1 MTKAHDWNGGWCGVA
16 LGLGA
21 FAGTGT
27 GRAIGGVAPVSGEK
41 IATVALV
48 ALAAS
53 GFVRVIRT
61 GPGNRRAW
69 ILLLLSITSVYVVF
83 GMLDAHEDRW
93 RPDLGGARPLV
104 SVEGTFL
111 DVARS
116 DPARPGRRDPKQEVP
131 HVVTM
136 RVESFPMAVDP
147 LVSLSR
153 GDEIPVRI
161 ASGSAPDLA
170 GVKVSVVGRLMLG
183 GRPSN
188 PNSGRGLRTS
198 EYTSILVPDS
208 RLITPVTDMEGRIE
222 IDWTIATGSQIRA
235 RFHRGID
242 AMASYGG
249 VGFDEESILWCLL
262 TGDRSRL
269 DERAR
274 IAFKRSGVSHLLA
287 ISGLHLAVVAS
298 IPWFILGWLGV
309 GRVIRCAVTAIV
321 VIGGVTLVES
331 SPSVIR
337 AASMIVPVLAGA
349 AIGATFRVIPMLGIA
364 AGGMLWIDPGWI
376 DSCGFQMSF
385 VATSALAFSCHAARK
400 SWFGPRDSIGRSRA
414 MMLHDR
420 WSKLSTAS
428 IVACFATLPLVE
440 SRFGV
445 VPLALIPASIMIA
458 PLMFAF
464 LVLIVPVSIVSL
476 VDPSFGYIFS
486 APIVGFDILIRWF
499 VEGIA
504 EVSPVMLTLDPGVS
518 WTILATIL
526 GITFPG
532 LPSNRFARGIAASV
546 FFALISIPML
556 PSGPNPKEG
565 RLRVDMLAVGDGTA
579 ILMRTCGSTV
589 LFDAG
594 SSSIPGYGADTILR
608 GLRSLGVRRIDG
620 IVISHANLDHHG
632 AIESVVRTIPT
643 NAIVVTPAFLRRI
656 HRTLETA
663 EYSSLRRAFEH
674 VSSLLIVDRSDRI
687 PFPDGSWL
695 VVHPQAGDGFR
706 RTNDESIAL
715 RIHAVAPE
723 SEEEDQVA
731 DLFLLG
737 DLETAGVVRLM
748 DRATNIRSRVMEL
761 PHHGSWRA
769 VVVDLIEAVAPGVI
783 LQSTGP
789 RRFEADRFGPA
800 SRRRIRLVTCR
811 DGATAVTISGDGSM
825 EVTTTKSGI
834 RAGVRLP

>member
-1 MTKAHDWNGGWCGVA
+1 MTKVHDWYGGWFGIA
-16 LGLGA
+16 LGVGA

-27 GRAIGGVAPVSGEK
+27 GRAIAAAPVSGEE
-41 IATVALV
+41 IAIVV
-48 ALAAS
+48 SVVLAAF

-61 GPGNRRAW
+61 GNRNRRTR
-69 ILLLLSITSVYVVF
+69 ILLLLSITSVYAVL
-83 GMLDAHEDRW
+83 GMLDARGDRW
-93 RPDLGGARPLV
+93 CPDLRGARPLV
-104 SVEGTFL
+104 SIDGTFL
-111 DVARS
+111 DA
-116 DPARPGRRDPKQEVP
+116 ARPDPDRPERVGSEQDVP
-131 HVVTM
+131 HLVTM
-136 RVESFPMAVDP
+136 RIDSFDDAVDP
-147 LVSLSR
+147 LVPLSR
-153 GDEIPVRI
+153 GDEIRVRI
-161 ASGSAPDLA
+161 ASGSTRNPP
-170 GVKVSVVGRLMLG
+170 GVKVNVVGRLMPG

-188 PNSGRGLRTS
+188 PNPGRGLRTS

-208 RLITPVTDMEGRIE
+208 RLITPVVDMEGRIE
-222 IDWTIATGSQIRA
+222 IDWAIAIGSRIRA

-242 AMASYGG
+242 AMASCGG

-262 TGDRSRL
+262 TGDRGRL
-269 DERAR
+269 DERTR

-287 ISGLHLAVVAS
+287 ISGLHLAVVAA
-298 IPWFILGWLGV
+298 IPWFILGLLAV
-309 GRVIRCAVTAIV
+309 GRGLRCTVTAIV
-321 VIGGVTLVES
+321 VIGGVMLVES

-337 AASMIVPVLAGA
+337 AASMIIPVLAGA
-349 AIGATFRVIPMLGIA
+349 SIGATFRVIPLLGIA
-364 AGGMLWIDPGWI
+364 AGGMLWVDPGWI
-376 DSCGFQMSF
+376 ESCGFQMSF
-385 VATSALAFSCHAARK
+385 VATSALAFSCHEARNA
-400 SWFGPRDSIGRSRA
+400 WFGPRDSIGRSRP

-420 WSKLSTAS
+420 WSTLSTAS
-428 IVACFATLPLVE
+428 IVACLATLPLVE
-440 SRFGV
+440 HRFGV
-445 VPLALIPASIMIA
+445 VPLLLIPASILIA
-458 PLMFAF
+458 PLMFVF
-464 LVLIVPVSIVSL
+464 LVLIVPVSIVAM
-476 VDPSFGYIFS
+476 VDPLIGALLSE
-486 APIVGFDILIRWF
+486 PVVWFDMLIRGL
-499 VEGIA
+499 VIGIA
-504 EVSPVMLTLDPGVS
+504 EVSPMIITLDPGVA
-518 WTILATIL
+518 WTISATML
-526 GITFPG
+526 GITFAG
-532 LPSNRFARGIAASV
+532 LPSSRFVRRTAASA

-556 PSGPNPKEG
+556 PSGPNPTEG

-656 HRTLETA
+656 HRTPDTA
-663 EYSSLRRAFEH
+663 EHSSLRRAFDH

-723 SEEEDQVA
+723 SEEEDRVA
-731 DLFLLG
+731 DLLLLG

-761 PHHGSWRA
+761 PHHGSWRP
-769 VVVDLIEAVAPGVI
+769 VVVDLIEAVAPAVI